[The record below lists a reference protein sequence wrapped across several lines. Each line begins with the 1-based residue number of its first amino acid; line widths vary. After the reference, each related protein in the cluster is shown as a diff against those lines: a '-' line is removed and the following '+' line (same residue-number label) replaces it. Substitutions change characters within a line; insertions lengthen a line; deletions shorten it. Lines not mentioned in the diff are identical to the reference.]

1 MADDNSNFTK
11 LFEDAEKTVSGIKN
25 EKLREIAFEKLVNHL
40 LAGHTNKAEDHHPS
54 IEKKATKKNRTS
66 SFSRNSGPKVSKD
79 GPKTWIKELVTEG
92 FFKKHKSSSD
102 IREELE
108 TRSHHL
114 SATDLTLPLQ
124 TLCHEKLLRRKKIA
138 PETGGKAVLH
148 WINW

>member
-1 MADDNSNFTK
+1 MTEDNLNFTK
-11 LFEDAEKTVSGIKN
+11 LFEEAENVVSIIKN
-25 EKLREIAFEKLVNHL
+25 EKLKEIAFEKLVNHL
-40 LAGHTNKAEDHHPS
+40 LAGHSNKIDENRYS
-54 IEKKATKKNRTS
+54 QKKKARINTKTAGSLR
-66 SFSRNSGPKVSKD
+66 SGGQKISKD

-92 FFKKHKSSSD
+92 FFKKHRSSSD

-114 SATDLTLPLQ
+114 SSTDLTLPLQ

-148 WINW
+148 WVNW